1 MKLIRK
7 PEWQQLLHEFLLTR
21 RKQPFAWGTNDC
33 ALFAA
38 DAIQSFTGVD
48 PAADFRDRYTDES
61 GALAL
66 IKTVTGGTTVEDAAV
81 YVAKQHGL
89 VEWKTVLSAQRGDL
103 VIYQGSEGLAAGVVH
118 LNGIHALF
126 VTPTGLH
133 KIPLRQCKRAW
144 KVGQ

>member
-1 MKLIRK
+1 MSLIRK
-7 PEWQQLLHEFLLTR
+7 PDWQQLLHEFLLAR
-21 RKQPFAWGTNDC
+21 RQQPFAWGANDC

-38 DAIQSFTGVD
+38 DAIKSFTGVD
-48 PAADFRDRYTDES
+48 LAADFRGKYTDES
-61 GALAL
+61 GANAT
-66 IKTVTGGTTVEDAAV
+66 IKAVTAGSTVEDASV
-81 YVAKQHGL
+81 YVAKKYAL
-89 VEWKTVLSAQRGDL
+89 VERKTILLAQRGDL
-103 VIYQGSEGLAAGVVH
+103 VLYSGSEGLAAGVVH

>member
-1 MKLIRK
+1 VSVIRK
-7 PEWQQLLHEFLLTR
+7 PDWQQRLHEFLLAR
-21 RKQPFAWGTNDC
+21 GKQPFAWGKNDC

-48 PAADFRDRYTDES
+48 FAGDFRGKYTDEA
-61 GALAL
+61 GANAT
-66 IKTVTGGTTVEDAAV
+66 IKSVTAGSTVEDAAV
-81 YVAKQHGL
+81 HAAKQHGL
-89 VEWKTVLSAQRGDL
+89 VEWKTVMLAQRGDL
-103 VIYQGSEGLAAGVVH
+103 ALYQGSEGLAAGVVH

-133 KIPLRQCKRAW
+133 KIPLRRCLRAW